1 MMNTSTNPKR
11 DSQVLGLVAICALG
25 ACVMG
30 AHFTAAA
37 QSEVIGI
44 NGHTT
49 SVTPVVTT
57 TTFSNNTVSI
67 PTAVPA
73 NTNVP
78 VTNSVPAGMTAY
90 VDSNLPYSLDY
101 PNAWTTSS
109 SAASGVTYFR
119 AAAPDGN
126 AEVFVGAQASNYL
139 DTAGLQ
145 TQLETNVN
153 ALVTSAGFTAGS
165 TPKYASGS
173 VNGVPTQGATI
184 TIESSTGATGAV
196 AAAVAYYKGEMY
208 FVVGVVNDDSA
219 AGASQDAA
227 QLQSI
232 ANSFSLR

>member
-1 MMNTSTNPKR
+1 MMSTTTDPKR
-11 DSQVLGLVAICALG
+11 NSRVLGIVAIGALA

-37 QSEVIGI
+37 QPNAIGI
-44 NGHTT
+44 NGHNTNT
-49 SVTPVVTT
+49 PTVTNVVNTT
-57 TTFSNNTVSI
+57 TVSNNTAPI
-67 PTAVPA
+67 ATAVPA
-73 NTNVP
+73 NTI
-78 VTNSVPAGMTAY
+78 PAGMTAY
-90 VDSNLPYSLDY
+90 VDSSLPYSLDY
-101 PNAWTTSS
+101 PNDWTPSS
-109 SAASGVTYFR
+109 STASGVTYFR
-119 AAAPDGN
+119 AAAPDEN
-126 AEVFVGAQASNYL
+126 AEVFVGAQPSAFL

-145 TQLETNVN
+145 TQLEANVN
-153 ALVTSAGFTAGS
+153 SLVTSAGFTAIS

-173 VNGVPTQGATI
+173 VNGVATQGATI
-184 TIESSTGATGAV
+184 TIESNTGATGAV